1 MTDLRSISVL
11 MGGPDAEREVSLRS
25 GDRVA
30 AALETFPDLRVERH
44 VIDRPDDPTLRDLLD
59 RTDPDVVF
67 PVLHGPWGE
76 GGPLQELLVAIG
88 RPFVGCGPASAALAM
103 DKIATKRRATELGI
117 PTPQATPIDGH
128 TPPPLEMPFVIKPVD
143 EGSSVGV
150 RVVERAD
157 QCSEV
162 LQELRSHHD
171 HLMAETWI
179 SGRELTVGIVGDRV
193 LPVIEILPAEGFYDF
208 EAKYQRD
215 DTRYELSPSLPPGLG
230 DRLAAWSRT
239 IHDGIG
245 ARDLSR
251 VDWLLGTAPD
261 GAPEP
266 WFLEVNTLPGM
277 TDHSLVPMAAE
288 AIGLPMPAL
297 CRRLAESAFLRG

>member
-1 MTDLRSISVL
+1 MRNLESISVL
-11 MGGPDAEREVSLRS
+11 MGGPDAEREVSLHS

-30 AALETFPDLRVERH
+30 TALETFPDLRVERH
-44 VIDRPDDPTLRDLLD
+44 VIDRPDGSTLRDLLD
-59 RTDPDVVF
+59 RADPDVVF

-76 GGPLQELLVAIG
+76 GGPLQRLLQEIG
-88 RPFVGCGPASAALAM
+88 RPYVGCGPESAALAM
-103 DKIATKRRATELGI
+103 DKIATKRRAAELGL
-117 PTPQATPIDGH
+117 PTPQAATIGPNEQ
-128 TPPPLEMPFVIKPVD
+128 PSLEPPFVIKPVD

-157 QCSEV
+157 QCSEI
-162 LQELRSHHD
+162 LRELRARHE

-193 LPVIEILPAEGFYDF
+193 LPIIEILPAEGFYDF
-208 EAKYQRD
+208 EAKYRRD
-215 DTRYELSPSLPPGLG
+215 DTGYQLGPTLPPGLEQ
-230 DRLAAWSRT
+230 RLATWSRR

-261 GAPEP
+261 GTPEP

-277 TDHSLVPMAAE
+277 TDHSLVPMGAE

-297 CRRLAESAFLRG
+297 CRTLAESALRRG